1 MSASEPQPNTSAEA
15 GRPTAGKPAE
25 PGHPDKLLRAS
36 SWGSL
41 FAGPDNVRYLEHHI
55 LPAWLRRVRW
65 FGGKASTIQ
74 ECRIDDRV
82 YLPVGDFGGWLGII
96 RVGYRS
102 RPSENYTAVLGWLPD
117 GECETL
123 PEPAIVAPAVVD
135 GVKGQVVDG
144 LYVQAVR
151 DALFA
156 DLVEGREFALGDLVV
171 RFLPGRQLGSDL
183 EVPPSKVLN
192 AEQSNS
198 SVVYDNRFIAKIY
211 RKVEYGINPDLE
223 VTRFLTEQAGF
234 NHIPAYRGAVEMLGP
249 EGKTLVLTMFQD
261 WVPNQ
266 GDAWSLTLEQLQ
278 RYYQQLEDDG
288 LLDQEPPAIPR
299 EAPPF
304 GELPEAYR
312 HSIGEP
318 WYGLVELLA
327 ERTAGMHRALASG
340 KQGGA
345 FTAEPQEPEQQ
356 ERFARSTKELARSR
370 FEMLRGLM
378 DILKEDIRREAESLL
393 EAEPEVERIL
403 MALASDPVAGRL
415 TRIHGDYHLGQ
426 VLFTGDDFVV
436 LDFEGEPDKPHSER
450 RLKHSPLKDVA
461 GMVRSFH
468 YAVHAALQQGPESH
482 RQAPQAKAWASAWYS
497 LVADRFL
504 QHYLNAMLG
513 AELLPAD
520 RADTMRL
527 LRAFILEKA
536 VYELGYELNNRP
548 EWVAIPLLGIRHI
561 VNQYA
566 VR

>member
-1 MSASEPQPNTSAEA
+1 M
-15 GRPTAGKPAE
+15 PA
-25 PGHPDKLLRAS
+25 PPSSDTPSTDSVATNSPPADRLLRAS
-36 SWGSL
+36 AWGSL
-41 FAGPDNVRYLEHHI
+41 FAGPDNVRHLEQHI

-82 YLPVGDFGGWLGII
+82 YLPVGEFGGWLGIV
-96 RVGYRS
+96 RVSYRS
-102 RPSENYTAVLGWLPD
+102 RPSENYTTVLGWLPK
-117 GECETL
+117 GECTEL
-123 PEPAIVAPAVVD
+123 PDSAIVAPAIVD
-135 GVKGQVVDG
+135 GVEGQVVDG

-171 RFLPGRQLGSDL
+171 RFLPGRQLDADL
-183 EVPPSKVLN
+183 QTPPSKVLN

-198 SVVYDNRFIAKIY
+198 AVVYDNRFIAKIY

-234 NHIPAYRGAVEMLGP
+234 DHIPAYRGAVEMLGP
-249 EGKTLVLTMFQD
+249 EGKTLVLAMFQD

-266 GDAWSLTLEQLQ
+266 GDAWSLTLDQLQ
-278 RYYQQLEDDG
+278 RYYHTLAEEG
-288 LLDQEPPAIPR
+288 LLAQQPPAVPR
-299 EAPPF
+299 AAPAF
-304 GELPEAYR
+304 GELPEAFR
-312 HSIGEP
+312 HAMGEP

-345 FTAEPQEPEQQ
+345 FTAEAQDAAQLEH
-356 ERFARSTKELARSR
+356 FARSTKELARSR

-378 DILKEDIRREAESLL
+378 DILKEDIRREAENLL
-393 EAEPEVERIL
+393 ESEADVERIL
-403 MALASDPVAGRL
+403 MALASDPVAGKL

-426 VLFTGDDFVV
+426 VLYTGSDFVV

-468 YAVHAALQQGPESH
+468 YAVHAALLQGPAEH
-482 RQAPQAKAWASAWYS
+482 REAAHAREWAAVWYR

-520 RADTMRL
+520 HADTMRL

-566 VR
+566 VQ